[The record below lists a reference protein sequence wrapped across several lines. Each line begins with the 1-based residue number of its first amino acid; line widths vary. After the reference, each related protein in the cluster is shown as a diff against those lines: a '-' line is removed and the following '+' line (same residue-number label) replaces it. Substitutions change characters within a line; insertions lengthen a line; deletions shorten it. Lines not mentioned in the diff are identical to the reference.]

1 MYTIVTGAVGAL
13 AQTVCRELR
22 KNGHMIIGIDCQLS
36 TFNAE
41 HIEQFYGHID
51 LTDYAIVEELA
62 ARIQASGVPI
72 SGLVNIAG
80 GFAWSTILDASSDT
94 WDKMWQLNTLTSLN
108 ASKAFIPLI
117 QRQKKGVVIN
127 IGASAA
133 KQAELGM
140 GPYAASK
147 SAVARLTEAL
157 AEELK
162 KDGIRVNSIL
172 PSIIDTPANR
182 RDMPDADFSTW
193 VTPQEIANTI
203 AFLSSDLASG
213 ITGAHVAVNGR
224 V

>member
-22 KNGHMIIGIDCQLS
+22 KNGHMIIGIDCQPS
-36 TFNAE
+36 TFSAE
-41 HIEQFYGHID
+41 TIEQFYGHID
-51 LTDYAIVEELA
+51 LTDYAVVDELA
-62 ARIQASGVPI
+62 IRIQASGAQI

-80 GFAWSTILDASSDT
+80 GFTWSTILDSPSDT
-94 WDKMWQLNTLTSLN
+94 WDKMWRLNTLTSLN
-108 ASKAFIPLI
+108 ASKAFIPLM
-117 QRQKKGVVIN
+117 QKQKGVVIN
-127 IGASAA
+127 IGAGAA
-133 KQAELGM
+133 RHAELGM